1 MNKYPYQQ
9 SSLDIPSRRM
19 LRRHMFL
26 SNQARLLI
34 YPILI
39 LSIGLLAASVTA
51 YADTD
56 GGDKVTTN
64 RTELTQHD
72 ISQAED
78 PGDYV
83 VTRSDLDLAMAQMST
98 SMQKEWRSMDQ
109 QMSRLRVEFKSEINT
124 LRTEVKGDISE
135 LRTELKGEIGELRT
149 ELKGEIGELRTELKG
164 DISELRSEIG
174 EIKSDVGELKGAVKG
189 IQLGLFIGSLIIGG
203 LQIYT
208 IRRKNVPR
216 PVPRQP

>member
-1 MNKYPYQQ
+1 MKEYPYQQ
-9 SSLDIPSRRM
+9 SSLDIPSRQM

-26 SNQARLLI
+26 FNQARLLI

-39 LSIGLLAASVTA
+39 LSIGLLVASVTA
-51 YADTD
+51 YADTA
-56 GGDKVTTN
+56 GADKVTAN

-109 QMSRLRVEFKSEINT
+109 QMSRLR
-124 LRTEVKGDISE
+124 TELKGDISE
-135 LRTELKGEIGELRT
+135 LRI
-149 ELKGEIGELRTELKG
+149 EIGELRTELKG
-164 DISELRSEIG
+164 DISELRSELG
-174 EIKSDVGELKGAVKG
+174 ELKSEVGELKGAVKG
-189 IQLGLFIGSLIIGG
+189 IQLGLIIGSLIIGG
-203 LQIYT
+203 LQLYT

-216 PVPRQP
+216 PVRHRP